1 MENMENEQKPG
12 EKPDAYAALIRAAS
26 LAEIGV
32 FEPDSGIQIGGHP
45 MEREGWGK
53 ASFVGV
59 KAHLFRPISSDRIGA
74 QGRER
79 QWVSLCGVS
88 AVSTSRWPMFE
99 AGSWERCRVCESKVR
114 RRPRGGAI
122 YG

>member
-1 MENMENEQKPG
+1 MEKEQKPG
-12 EKPDAYAALIRAAS
+12 EKPDAVAALMRAAS

-32 FEPDSGIQIGGHP
+32 FEPDSGIQIGGRP

-53 ASFVGV
+53 ACFVGV

-79 QWVSLCGVS
+79 KWISLCGVA

-99 AGSWERCRVCESKVR
+99 AGSWERCKVCESKARR
-114 RRPRGGAI
+114 RRPVGVVHG
-122 YG
+122 

>member
-1 MENMENEQKPG
+1 MENEQKPAEMSG
-12 EKPDAYAALIRAAS
+12 AHAALIRAAS

-32 FEPDSGIQIGGHP
+32 FEPDSGVQIGGRP

-53 ASFVGV
+53 ACFVGM
-59 KAHLFRPISSDRIGA
+59 KAHLFSPITADRIGP

-79 QWVSLCGVS
+79 KWISLCGVP

-99 AGSWERCRVCESKVR
+99 AGSWERCKVCESKAR
-114 RRPRGGAI
+114 RRRRAGVIHG
-122 YG
+122 